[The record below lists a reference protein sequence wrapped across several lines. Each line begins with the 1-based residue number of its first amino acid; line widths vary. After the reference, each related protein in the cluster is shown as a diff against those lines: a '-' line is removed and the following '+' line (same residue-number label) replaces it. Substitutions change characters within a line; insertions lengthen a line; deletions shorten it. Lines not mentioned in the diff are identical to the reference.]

1 MTNFPD
7 SLKIYQN
14 RIDQLLQQQLRPQ
27 SSQSHNLFEAM
38 HYTVLNG
45 GKRLRPL
52 LTYTTGEMLGITPTH
67 LDAAACAIELIHA
80 YSLVHDDLPAMDN
93 DDFRRGKPTCHKAYD
108 EATAILVGDALQT
121 LAFQILSE
129 QDLAPIKSLK
139 MVQILAKAAGC
150 NGMAGGQAMDLST
163 SADRHKIEHITQLY
177 HQKTG
182 ALIAASIEFAIIAAD
197 NLEPTTQQALKK
209 LSQNFGLAFQIQ
221 DDILDIEG
229 DLSTLGKTPL
239 KDQKAGKATYAA
251 VAGVDISKDYVKQ
264 LREEALEGLDFWGNN
279 SDKLRDLIKYVLYL

>member
-1 MTNFPD
+1 MAHFPE
-7 SLKIYQN
+7 SLKSYQD
-14 RIDQLLQQQLRPQ
+14 RIDQLLQQQLQPKPL
-27 SSQSHNLFEAM
+27 QSHNLFEAM

-52 LTYTTGEMLGITPTH
+52 LTYTTGEMLGIAPTH

-129 QDLAPIKSLK
+129 QNLAPAKSLQ
-139 MVQILAKAAGC
+139 MVQVLAKAAGC
-150 NGMAGGQAMDLST
+150 DGMAGGQAMDLAT
-163 SADRHKIEHITQLY
+163 SEVRHKIDHITQLY

-182 ALIAASIEFAIIAAD
+182 ALIAASIEFAMIAAD
-197 NLEPTTQQALKK
+197 NLDPISQQALKK
-209 LSQNFGLAFQIQ
+209 ISQNFGLAFQIQ

-239 KDQKAGKATYAA
+239 KDQKSGKATYAS
-251 VAGVDISKDYVKQ
+251 VAGVEVSKNHVKQ
-264 LREEALEGLDFWGNN
+264 LREEALLSLDFWG
-279 SDKLRDLIKYVLYL
+279 SKGDGLRDLIRIVLHL